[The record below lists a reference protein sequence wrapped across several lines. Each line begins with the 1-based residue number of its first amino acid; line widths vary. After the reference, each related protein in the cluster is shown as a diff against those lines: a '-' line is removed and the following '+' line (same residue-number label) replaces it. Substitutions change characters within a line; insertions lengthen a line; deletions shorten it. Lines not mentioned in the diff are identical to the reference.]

1 MQHLVPRIPDDWTVW
16 AFSDPHGM
24 TGGLAAALR
33 EARLVD
39 GRLRWAAPAATAL
52 VGCGDYVDR
61 GHDVPGTVGLLR
73 RLATEAR
80 AAGCRVVLARGNH
93 EHMLLRLID
102 GSGGV
107 DEAAEWLASWLAYGG
122 QATLDGYGCGPLD
135 PADPLPTFVALEAA
149 EPGLGAWL
157 RDLPHAARWRDVL
170 LVHGGL
176 PPWTDPGD
184 LGRTTDRHLWIRGE
198 FFDTPWA
205 SGAFVGYEQAGI
217 HRVVFGHTPQLDGAR
232 AYHDGRSLA
241 IDTNAC
247 GNSRLP
253 PGTPRLVTLVRLTVA
268 GSLADAPR
276 VVVPVPE
283 DRTAALP

>member
-1 MQHLVPRIPDDWTVW
+1 MQHPIPRLPDDWTVW

-24 TGGLAAALR
+24 TAGLAAALLG
-33 EARLVD
+33 ADLVD
-39 GRLRWAAPAATAL
+39 AGLRWVAPAGTAL

-61 GHDVPGTVGLLR
+61 GPDAPGTVALLR
-73 RLATEAR
+73 RLAGEAR
-80 AAGCRVVLARGNH
+80 AAGSRLVLARGNH
-93 EHMLLRLID
+93 EHMLLRLLD
-102 GSGGV
+102 GSGSA
-107 DEAAEWLASWLAYGG
+107 DEIAEWLASWLAYGG
-122 QATLDGYGCGPLD
+122 QATLDAYGCDPVD
-135 PADPLPTFVALEAA
+135 PADPAPTFRSLEAA
-149 EPGLGAWL
+149 APGIGDWL
-157 RDLPHAARWRDVL
+157 RELPHAVRWRDVL

-176 PPWTDPGD
+176 PPWTDPSD

-198 FFDTPWA
+198 FFETPWS

-253 PGTPRLVTLVRLTVA
+253 ARTPRLVTLVRLTAA
-268 GSLADAPR
+268 GPLADAPR
-276 VVVPVPE
+276 VVVPTGVG
-283 DRTAALP
+283 AG